1 MESNSQKWTI
11 FYAAAGHMTMHMFAA
26 FYFVIVLAIED
37 DWKFSYNELI
47 NLWFMG
53 SLFVGLGSL
62 PAGWLSDRWSRS
74 GMMAIMF
81 VGLGLSSILCGFS
94 NTKST
99 LFINLSLLGLFCS
112 IYHPAGISWIVNTSK
127 ETGRALGFNNI
138 FGGVGVGLGAFIAGI
153 LIEQYS
159 WHAAFILPGIISLF
173 IGIGLIWHIK
183 SKKISLK
190 NIISEKFSENP
201 EPNQYLKIAII
212 MLISITCMA
221 FVFHI
226 LQTSLPKTIDI
237 RLSANM
243 DLSTSE
249 IGYIVAAIYVVS
261 GLMNYVGGILA
272 DKFSEKIIYAIGIIG
287 QGCLLLLIISL
298 ANYWLIA
305 ICLLIVAFNSSI
317 LPAENLLLARFAPEK
332 YQSLVYG
339 IKFIISF
346 SVGPIALILISKSY
360 ELTNEFSYL
369 YLASGVIMLLL
380 FMVVLTLPVKKQA
393 LVT

>member
-1 MESNSQKWTI
+1 
-11 FYAAAGHMTMHMFAA
+11 
-26 FYFVIVLAIED
+26 
-37 DWKFSYNELI
+37 
-47 NLWFMG
+47 
-53 SLFVGLGSL
+53 L

-138 FGGVGVGLGAFIAGI
+138 FGGVGVGLGAFTAGI

-159 WHAAFILPGIISLF
+159 RHAAFILPGIISLF

-183 SKKISLK
+183 SKNISLK
-190 NIISEKFSENP
+190 NIISEEFSENP

-243 DLSTSE
+243 DSSTSE
-249 IGYIVAAIYVVS
+249 TI
-261 GLMNYVGGILA
+261 
-272 DKFSEKIIYAIGIIG
+272 
-287 QGCLLLLIISL
+287 
-298 ANYWLIA
+298 
-305 ICLLIVAFNSSI
+305 
-317 LPAENLLLARFAPEK
+317 
-332 YQSLVYG
+332 
-339 IKFIISF
+339 
-346 SVGPIALILISKSY
+346 
-360 ELTNEFSYL
+360 
-369 YLASGVIMLLL
+369 
-380 FMVVLTLPVKKQA
+380 
-393 LVT
+393 